1 MNNFD
6 AQQFGRVAVLYGGDS
21 AERDVSLK
29 SGAAIHEALV
39 SAGVDAVLV
48 DVGADIVAQLTSQ
61 NIDRAFI
68 ALHGVGGED
77 GKMQALLE
85 FLNIPYTGSGVQAS
99 GLALDNWFSKQIFE
113 ANGIPTP
120 PYRELSDEQVLM
132 SVVAELGEKLM
143 VKPAHEGSSIGMTK
157 VMSKAELLPAYREAK
172 QYDARIF
179 AEQIVEGPEYT
190 VALLDG
196 VALPAIKLETDHAFY
211 DYDAKY
217 IANDTRYIC
226 PCGLPL
232 EKEKELQDLALR
244 AFQVLGCSG
253 WGRADFMADAEGNFY
268 ALEVN
273 TVPGMTDHSLVP
285 MAAKQSGLD
294 FQGLVCKILQ
304 QTLK

>member
-1 MNNFD
+1 
-6 AQQFGRVAVLYGGDS
+6 
-21 AERDVSLK
+21 
-29 SGAAIHEALV
+29 
-39 SAGVDAVLV
+39 
-48 DVGADIVAQLTSQ
+48 
-61 NIDRAFI
+61 
-68 ALHGVGGED
+68 
-77 GKMQALLE
+77 
-85 FLNIPYTGSGVQAS
+85 
-99 GLALDNWFSKQIFE
+99 
-113 ANGIPTP
+113 GIPTP
-120 PYRELSDEQVLM
+120 PYRELSDEQALA
-132 SVVAELGEKLM
+132 SVAAELGEKLM

-226 PCGLPL
+226 PCGLPP

>member
-21 AERDVSLK
+21 AEREVSLK
-29 SGAAIHEALV
+29 SGAAIREALV

-48 DVGADIVAQLTSQ
+48 DVGADIVEQLTSQ

-85 FLNIPYTGSGVQAS
+85 FLRIPYTGSGVQAS
-99 GLALDNWFSKQIFE
+99 ALALDKWFSKQIFE
-113 ANGIPTP
+113 ANAIPTP
-120 PYRELSDEQVLM
+120 PYRELSDEQTLT

-157 VMSKAELLPAYREAK
+157 VMSKDELLPAYREAK

-179 AEQIVEGPEYT
+179 AEQIVEGAEYT

-196 VALPAIKLETDHAFY
+196 IALPAIKLETDHAFY

-226 PCGLPL
+226 PCGLPP
-232 EKEKELQDLALR
+232 EKEKELQGLALR

-294 FQGLVCKILQ
+294 FQSLVCTILQ